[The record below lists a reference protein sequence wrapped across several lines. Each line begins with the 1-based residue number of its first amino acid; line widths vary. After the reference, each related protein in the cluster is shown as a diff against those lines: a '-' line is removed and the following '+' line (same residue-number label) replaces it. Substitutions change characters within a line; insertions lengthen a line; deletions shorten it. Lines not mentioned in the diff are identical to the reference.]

1 MRVNANMAY
10 LGVGLGVGALA
21 GAAFM
26 ALRRRTGLE
35 PAVTMT
41 PTESNKAILAECP
54 SLTQPYK
61 VAPWLTN
68 PHVETIFAAL
78 FRRTP
83 AVKYERELLRMEDG
97 GTVAVDWLDGDVVQ
111 ALPAEA
117 PMLVLL
123 PGLTGGSHDSYVAH
137 MALAAAKEGIR
148 PVVFNSRGTSD
159 APVTSPQFYSA
170 SYTGDMR
177 RVLEYAMREYPAA
190 TVLAAGWSLGANI
203 LLCYLGEEGSRTP
216 VRAAVSL
223 CNPFDLVAS
232 DENFQKGFSRVYDKK
247 LAKTLKGLLEKNQEV
262 FISEGHRKG
271 IDVAK
276 AISSKSIRD
285 FDEFLTTKSF
295 DWDSVDDYYAGSC
308 SADRIPDI
316 KVPVLCVQADNDP
329 IAPSHA
335 IPFDRIKA
343 NENCILV
350 TTPFGGHLGWT
361 AGPSGVMGEP
371 WTDTGVVEYLKVMA
385 SRRTTLERGMQ
396 TGGTEAEEAFA
407 EQSSRMETVLQQQVE
422 AMGARDAELAELR
435 VQLSAAQAAACEA
448 GQGRAAAAAHI
459 EDITKRE
466 RQWYEAFQVA
476 QAEIKSLRAWIDGS
490 AGGAATGSGTA
501 VGEQA
506 VAVDAG
512 PLATAACA
520 DGRTAALVQQLQQQ
534 VASMDAVLE
543 QQAIAA
549 AARDAEL
556 EDLRVSFSAARAEAW
571 QAGQAHLMAARALEV
586 AGQKEAELQEQ
597 LAAALTDLTNMRAW
611 ADATFTS
618 VAGQAS

>member
-1 MRVNANMAY
+1 MAY

-78 FRRTP
+78 LRRTP

-350 TTPFGGHLGWT
+350 TTPYGGHLGWT

-490 AGGAATGSGTA
+490 AGGAATGEAECLHRPCNTSQSEHLPKITKN
-501 VGEQA
+501 
-506 VAVDAG
+506 
-512 PLATAACA
+512 
-520 DGRTAALVQQLQQQ
+520 AALCFGILLFGLWL
-534 VASMDAVLE
+534 SMVMGSWHIPE
-543 QQAIAA
+543 THI
-549 AARDAEL
+549 
-556 EDLRVSFSAARAEAW
+556 F
-571 QAGQAHLMAARALEV
+571 
-586 AGQKEAELQEQ
+586 
-597 LAAALTDLTNMRAW
+597 AALHLSLCCLVFFYSLLHLTLNNNFVKMSVDTECVWRFRVVRESHPGRPAFGGLPRIW
-611 ADATFTS
+611 NGGGGAGRDSRRGATRD
-618 VAGQAS
+618 GCLC